1 MRLVLNAT
9 VLTFPVDPP
18 PRARFEAFSLG
29 GLEAKIVGQSLHLAL
44 LGVKDKTHN
53 TGYKIEFT
61 RVGSPGR
68 SNWDPL
74 FRAIKHARS
83 IEELRDPVALGA
95 VYVKRFGL
103 PPVGMALACR
113 ITQLMHGQ
121 LGNDDSCMATVT
133 RAEPVKARQ

>member
-1 MRLVLNAT
+1 MKAAAQPFT
-9 VLTFPVDPP
+9 GDPP

-44 LGVKDKTHN
+44 TGVKDKTRKA
-53 TGYKIEFT
+53 GYKTEFT
-61 RVGSPGR
+61 RARSPGR

-74 FRAIKHARS
+74 FTVIKYAGS
-83 IEELRDPVALGA
+83 IEELQDPFVLGA
-95 VYVKRFGL
+95 AYVKRFHL
-103 PPVGMALACR
+103 PPAGRAQACR